1 MLTTNRQIEA
11 LQKRADHLQKR
22 INENKNN
29 SFDRT
34 ELAALSNAIIDL
46 RQILSVP
53 GLELIVEQF
62 NSPAA
67 AAKKAASIRELIGEI
82 SSFYNVNETFQ
93 SKSVDLRE
101 NLAIVCAA
109 TCLEIIR
116 RVREEGANVA

>member
-34 ELAALSNAIIDL
+34 ELAALSNAIVDL

-62 NSPAA
+62 NNPTA
-67 AAKKAASIRELIGEI
+67 AAKKAASIRDLMGEV
-82 SSFYNVNETFQ
+82 SSLYNVNQ
-93 SKSVDLRE
+93 AMKSRGVDLRE

-109 TCLEIIR
+109 TCLEIIQ